1 MHQLVSRS
9 ERGYYCNM
17 HIIVAR
23 DNLQKYCDISLSAY
37 YFIQSLQNIS
47 EIYYRNNSKSKIIRK
62 DFPSSNNEKEKLNKA
77 DQNRGAKEED
87 NIC

>member
-1 MHQLVSRS
+1 
-9 ERGYYCNM
+9 M

-62 DFPSSNNEKEKLNKA
+62 DFPPVINGKEKLNSPG
-77 DQNRGAKEED
+77 Q
-87 NIC
+87 I